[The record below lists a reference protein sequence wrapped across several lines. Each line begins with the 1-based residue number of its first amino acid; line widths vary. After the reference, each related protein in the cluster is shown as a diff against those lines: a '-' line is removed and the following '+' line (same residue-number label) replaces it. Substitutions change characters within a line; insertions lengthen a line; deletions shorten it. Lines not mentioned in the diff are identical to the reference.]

1 MAVDNRMI
9 PKTMPLTEV
18 FENYKKYYKK
28 FHDRYAAYDNEAK
41 RAIKD
46 KANNAYEL
54 VAVARKYKHM
64 LNFFKFIAYNE
75 YDILILGVED
85 DEVIFRCTNAGIGHE
100 INNIDEVIKNTMD
113 RYKEDLK
120 KELNIDEV

>member
-18 FENYKKYYKK
+18 FENYKIYYKK
-28 FHDRYAAYDNEAK
+28 FHDRYTAYDNEAK

-46 KANNAYEL
+46 KANNIYEL
-54 VAVARKYKHM
+54 VAATRKYKHM

-85 DEVIFRCTNAGIGHE
+85 DEVIFRCTNAERE

>member
-1 MAVDNRMI
+1 MKRRITMTDNRMI

-18 FENYKKYYKK
+18 LENYKRYYKK
-28 FHDRYAAYDNEAK
+28 FHDRYIAYDNEAK
-41 RAIKD
+41 RAIKN
-46 KANNAYEL
+46 KANNIYEL

-85 DEVIFRCTNAGIGHE
+85 DEVIFRCTHAENE
-100 INNIDEVIKNTMD
+100 IDDIDDAIAKSMKE
-113 RYKEDLK
+113 YKEDLK
-120 KELNIDEV
+120 KELNI